1 MPYSGLKAL
10 RMPPDPMALLR
21 SRYIPRDGR
30 PLASAVFRRSG
41 RKLLAQL
48 GPSRS
53 APLLAVKL
61 SQTNDAKGS
70 P

>member
-10 RMPPDPMALLR
+10 RMPLTPWLYCEVVTFRAMVAPFL
-21 SRYIPRDGR
+21 
-30 PLASAVFRRSG
+30 SAVVRRSG

-53 APLLAVKL
+53 APLLAVKFP
-61 SQTNDAKGS
+61 QTKDAKGS